1 MTLRK
6 GRELRGCVGSLRPT
20 EATAAHELIRYAIAS
35 AVRDPRFEPV
45 RLDEVRHLSIKVQLL
60 EPAEAVTDIAA
71 LDPRLYGIIVR
82 CGERQALLLPGID
95 EIANPEQQ
103 LRAACEKAGI
113 DRFAP
118 LQIERFRTRTIE

>member
-1 MTLRK
+1 M
-6 GRELRGCVGSLRPT
+6 GSLRPT